1 MTICLKGPQD
11 IIADGR
17 RWLAVA
23 EPGALRRSGGLG
35 DVLAGTMGVLVH
47 WARLALPITDVEGG
61 GSTSTTA
68 HAGSASASAAVAA
81 AGAGEEMEPRDRA
94 LWACA
99 AASVVARRASR
110 RAFAEKRRSMTAPD
124 VLGACVRL
132 ARACVPACCAVC
144 GVDGGDDD
152 YVVVDADACT

>member
-1 MTICLKGPQD
+1 VTICLKGPED

-17 RWLAVA
+17 RWLSVA

-35 DVLAGTMGVLVH
+35 DILAGTMGVLVH

-61 GSTSTTA
+61 GSTGATA
-68 HAGSASASAAVAA
+68 HAGSAAAVALEP
-81 AGAGEEMEPRDRA
+81 GATGEMEPRDRA

-99 AASVVARRASR
+99 AASVIARRASR

-124 VLGACVRL
+124 ALGAFWFGG
-132 ARACVPACCAVC
+132 ACYQGLGVVFWGCCC
-144 GVDGGDDD
+144 
-152 YVVVDADACT
+152 